1 MLTGPLGAAVFA
13 GLAAL
18 SLVIGGAIAI
28 RFKPARRLVGLVLG
42 FGAGTL
48 ISSVAYELVPKESL
62 EVLGVGIA
70 LGLGAVVYFLGDRL
84 VSGSGGE
91 HHTDPDA
98 GAEASS
104 TSEGSSGA
112 GKAIVL
118 GTILD
123 GVPESLVLGIGMAVG
138 GAVSVAF
145 LAAVFLSNL
154 PEAIFATVSLKAAG
168 RSSSSIIGMWFGIA
182 ALSAAAG
189 AIGFAVA
196 SAIGASGV
204 YIQAFAAGA
213 LLTMI
218 VSTMAPESVETGGKA
233 AGLAT
238 ILGFAVA
245 ATLTALE

>member
-13 GLAAL
+13 GFAAL
-18 SLVIGGAIAI
+18 SLVIGGWIAI
-28 RFKPARRLVGLVLG
+28 RFSPPKRVVGLVLG

-62 EVLGVGIA
+62 DVLGIGIA
-70 LGLGAVVYFLGDRL
+70 LGLGAIAFYLGDRL
-84 VSGSGGE
+84 VSGSGDE
-91 HHTDPDA
+91 QETDPEA

-145 LAAVFLSNL
+145 LAAVFISNL
-154 PEAIFATVSLKAAG
+154 PEAIFATVTLKAAG
-168 RSSSSIIGMWFGIA
+168 TRSSSIIWMWVGIA
-182 ALSAAAG
+182 AMAAVAG
-189 AIGFAVA
+189 AIGFVVA
-196 SAIGASGV
+196 SAIGASGL